1 MPRLDDEVLDELRT
15 ELGNLS
21 VHGFIELLEQH
32 HRSDEPGVSRDL
44 VEEYF
49 DALEERSEFAVG
61 SMREQFGARLTDERT
76 TASRDAVYEVGD
88 GRVSA
93 YPASWHEQLGDGGS
107 LADLVRV
114 MTESGDRTLEGA
126 ASTAVR
132 EDDLLDA
139 ATAVGGMSRQEA
151 RDRLEDLRED
161 GVLVADAD
169 QHPRAGISLTE
180 DAEVETGESDDS
192 DRSAE

>member
-1 MPRLDDEVLDELRT
+1 MGRLDDEVIDELRT

-21 VHGFIELLEQH
+21 VHDFLELLEQH
-32 HRSDEPGVSRDL
+32 HRSGEPGVARDL
-44 VEEYF
+44 VEGYF
-49 DALEERSEFAVG
+49 DALEERSEFAAG
-61 SMREQFGARLTDERT
+61 SMREEFGAKLTDERA
-76 TASRDAVYEVGD
+76 TASGDAVYKVGD

-107 LADLVRV
+107 LVDLVRV
-114 MTESGDRTLEGA
+114 MTRSTDRTLEGA

-139 ATAVGGMSRQEA
+139 ATAIGGVNRQEA
-151 RDRLEDLRED
+151 REQLEDLRAD

-180 DAEVETGESDDS
+180 DAEFETDESDYS
-192 DRSAE
+192 DRSGE